1 MLRLV
6 GQRVIFSSITL
17 LIVGIIIFIAVEAL
31 PGDMATAYLG
41 RESTPQKLAFLRG
54 QLGLDEPAY
63 ERFRVWLV
71 DIVQLDLGFSLAR
84 NEPVRDVISTRL
96 RNTLL
101 LGLVSAAVGIPL
113 ALGLGVLA
121 GLARDGPVDLAISTI
136 AMIAMTLPGFATGTM
151 LILLFAITW
160 SFFPAVVTV
169 GSEAPIRE
177 LLPNIVLPVAT
188 LTLVMVAHILR
199 MIRTSVIEVMASEYV
214 QMAILKGTP
223 YWTVVWK
230 HALPNALLPA
240 IQIAALTV
248 AWLIDGLVIIEVVF
262 NYPGIGTL
270 ILDSIHN
277 RDIPMVQGIAL
288 VSAGVYILANLSS
301 DFLNLVLNP
310 RLRSLRA

>member
-6 GQRVIFSSITL
+6 IQRVIFSTITL
-17 LIVGIIIFIAVEAL
+17 AIVGVIIFVAVEAL

-54 QLGLDEPAY
+54 QLGLNEPAY
-63 ERFRVWLV
+63 QRFGDWFV
-71 DIVQLDLGFSLAR
+71 DIVRFDFGFSLAR

-101 LGLVSAAVGIPL
+101 LGITSAAVGIPL

-121 GLARDGPVDLAISTI
+121 GLARDRPADLAISTI

-199 MIRTSVIEVMASEYV
+199 MIRTSVIEVMASDYV

-288 VSAGVYILANLSS
+288 VSATVYIVCNLSS

>member
-1 MLRLV
+1 MLKLV
-6 GQRVIFSSITL
+6 LQRAVFSVITL
-17 LIVGIIIFIAVEAL
+17 MIVGVIIFVAVEAL

-54 QLGLDEPAY
+54 QLGLNEPAY

-71 DIVQLDLGFSLAR
+71 DIVQFDLGFSLAR

-101 LGLVSAAVGIPL
+101 LGFTSALIGIPL

-121 GLARDGPVDLAISTI
+121 GLARDGPVDLAISTL

-214 QMAILKGTP
+214 QMARLKGTP
-223 YWTVVWK
+223 YWTIVWK

-288 VSAGVYILANLSS
+288 VSATVYILCNLSA

>member
-6 GQRVIFSSITL
+6 MQRVIFSTITL
-17 LIVGIIIFIAVEAL
+17 AIVGVIIFVAVEAL

-54 QLGLDEPAY
+54 QLGLNEPAY
-63 ERFRVWLV
+63 QRFGDWFV
-71 DIVQLDLGFSLAR
+71 DIVRFDFGFSLAR

-101 LGLVSAAVGIPL
+101 LGITSAAVGIPL

-121 GLARDGPVDLAISTI
+121 GLARDRPADLAISTI

-199 MIRTSVIEVMASEYV
+199 MIRTSVIEVMASDYV

-288 VSAGVYILANLSS
+288 VSATVYIVCNLSS

>member
-6 GQRVIFSSITL
+6 AQRMVFSLITL
-17 LIVGIIIFIAVEAL
+17 MIVGVIIFVAVEAL

-54 QLGLDEPAY
+54 QLGLNEPAY

-71 DIVQLDLGFSLAR
+71 DIVQFDLGFSLAR

-101 LGLVSAAVGIPL
+101 LGFTSALIGIPL

-121 GLARDGPVDLAISTI
+121 GLARDGPVDLAISTL

-214 QMAILKGTP
+214 QMARLKGTP
-223 YWTVVWK
+223 YWTIVWK

-288 VSAGVYILANLSS
+288 VSAAVYILCNLSA

>member
-6 GQRVIFSSITL
+6 LQRAVFSVITL
-17 LIVGIIIFIAVEAL
+17 MIVGVIIFVAVEAL

-54 QLGLDEPAY
+54 QLGLNEPAY

-71 DIVQLDLGFSLAR
+71 DIVQFDLGFSLAR

-101 LGLVSAAVGIPL
+101 LGFTSALIGIPL

-121 GLARDGPVDLAISTI
+121 GLARDGPVDLAISTL

-214 QMAILKGTP
+214 QMARLKGTP
-223 YWTVVWK
+223 YWTIVWK

-288 VSAGVYILANLSS
+288 VSATVYILCNLSA

>member
-6 GQRVIFSSITL
+6 AQRMVFSVITL
-17 LIVGIIIFIAVEAL
+17 MIVGVIIFVAVEAL

-54 QLGLDEPAY
+54 QLGLNEPAY

-71 DIVQLDLGFSLAR
+71 DIVQFDLGFSLAR

-101 LGLVSAAVGIPL
+101 LGFTSALIGIPL

-121 GLARDGPVDLAISTI
+121 GLARDGPVDLAISTL

-214 QMAILKGTP
+214 QMARLKGTP
-223 YWTVVWK
+223 YWTIVWK

-288 VSAGVYILANLSS
+288 VSAAVYILCNLSA